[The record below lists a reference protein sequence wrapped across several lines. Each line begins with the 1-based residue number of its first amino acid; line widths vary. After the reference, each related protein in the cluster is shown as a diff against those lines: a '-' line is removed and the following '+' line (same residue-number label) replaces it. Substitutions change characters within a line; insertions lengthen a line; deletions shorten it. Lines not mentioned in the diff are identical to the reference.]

1 MKTVK
6 ITEGLKAKLNEGNGQ
21 RALQLYRKALRLFGW
36 SQREIEQ
43 QARLTIQGL
52 WKHLKSTPQ
61 SKEWKSYFPDFNDN
75 GFEDDYSERLE
86 TMIYNGLIYDI
97 KAFEALVKEM
107 DEEYGQ
113 EYLEDF
119 CGFAFEPVKN
129 AETVYHE
136 GFFIADPDDP
146 DNVDGHY
153 LDIVGPKVKVSVT
166 EIR

>member
-1 MKTVK
+1 MKAAK
-6 ITEGLKAKLNEGNGQ
+6 ITESLKQSINEGNGQ

-36 SQREIEQ
+36 SQREVEE

-52 WKHLKSTPQ
+52 WKHLKANP
-61 SKEWKSYFPDFNDN
+61 KVKLPDYNDQELL
-75 GFEDDYSERLE
+75 GDYSDRLE
-86 TMIYNGLIYDI
+86 DMIYNGLIFDV

-119 CGFAFEPVKN
+119 CGFDFEPVKN
-129 AETVYHE
+129 TETVYYE
-136 GFFIADPDDP
+136 GYFIADPNDP
-146 DNVDGHY
+146 DNEKGQY

>member
-6 ITEGLKAKLNEGNGQ
+6 ITEGLKAQLNEGNGQ
-21 RALQLYRKALRLFGW
+21 KALQLYRYALRLFGW
-36 SQREIEQ
+36 SEREIEE
-43 QARLTIQGL
+43 QARLAIRSL
-52 WKHLKSTPQ
+52 WKHIKASPKVKL
-61 SKEWKSYFPDFNDN
+61 PDYNDQEFL
-75 GFEDDYSERLE
+75 GDYSDRLE
-86 TMIYNGLIYDI
+86 DMIYNGLIFDV

-129 AETVYHE
+129 TETVYQE
-136 GFFIADPDDP
+136 GFFIANPDDP
-146 DNVDGHY
+146 DNERGQY

>member
-6 ITEGLKAKLNEGNGQ
+6 ITEGLKAQLNEGNGQ
-21 RALQLYRKALRLFGW
+21 KALQLYRYALRLFGW
-36 SQREIEQ
+36 SEREIEE
-43 QARLTIQGL
+43 QARLAIRSL
-52 WKHLKSTPQ
+52 WKHIKASPKVKL
-61 SKEWKSYFPDFNDN
+61 PDYNDQEFL
-75 GFEDDYSERLE
+75 GDYSERLE
-86 TMIYNGLIYDI
+86 DMIYNGLIFDV

-119 CGFAFEPVKN
+119 CGFAYEPVKGT
-129 AETVYHE
+129 ETVYHE
-136 GFFIADPDDP
+136 GYFIADQNDP
-146 DNVDGHY
+146 DNERGQY

>member
-1 MKTVK
+1 MEDKTKAAK
-6 ITEGLKAKLNEGNGQ
+6 ITEGLKQSINEGNGQ
-21 RALQLYRKALRLFGW
+21 RALQLYRKALHLFGW
-36 SQREIEQ
+36 SYREVEE

-52 WKHLKSTPQ
+52 WKHIKASPKDKL
-61 SKEWKSYFPDFNDN
+61 PDYNDQEFL
-75 GFEDDYSERLE
+75 GDYSDRLE
-86 TMIYNGLIYDI
+86 DMIYNGLIFDV

-129 AETVYHE
+129 TETVYYE
-136 GFFIADPDDP
+136 DYFIADPNDP
-146 DNVDGHY
+146 DNEKGQY

>member
-1 MKTVK
+1 MKTAK
-6 ITEGLKAKLNEGNGQ
+6 ITESLKAKLNEGNGQ
-21 RALQLYRKALRLFGW
+21 KALQLYRKALRLFGW

-52 WKHLKSTPQ
+52 WKHIKSNP
-61 SKEWKSYFPDFNDN
+61 KDKLPDYNDQELL
-75 GFEDDYSERLE
+75 GDYSDRLE
-86 TMIYNGLIYDI
+86 DMIYNGLIFDV
-97 KAFEALVKEM
+97 KAFEALVTEM

-129 AETVYHE
+129 TETVYYE
-136 GFFIADPDDP
+136 GYFIADPNDP
-146 DNVDGHY
+146 DNEKGQY